1 MSDSDSAPAA
11 ADDLVLYDLADDG
24 VLTLTVNRPGK
35 LNALSHAVM
44 DALDA
49 AFARAGAD
57 EAVKAI
63 VLTGAGPKAFVAGA
77 DIQQFTGLTARTGE
91 AFARRGQAVFSRIE
105 QMPKAVIA
113 AVNGYALGGG
123 CELALACHLRIA
135 STNAVF
141 GQPEVALGLIP
152 GYGGTQRLPRLV
164 GRGIALEMILTGDR
178 VAAQRAYE
186 IGLVNLVVPQAQ
198 LVDAAK
204 GLAKKIAT
212 KAPRAVELAL
222 RAVLASDGTM
232 ADGLAHEAALF
243 GLSTGT
249 EDLQEGAKAFL
260 EKRPAAFTGR

>member
-1 MSDSDSAPAA
+1 MIRYETD
-11 ADDLVLYDLADDG
+11 ADGILL
-24 VLTLTVNRPGK
+24 LTIDRASK
-35 LNALSHAVM
+35 LNALSVEVM
-44 DALDA
+44 DALGE
-49 AFARAGAD
+49 AFVRAEAD
-57 EAVKAI
+57 EAVRAV
-63 VLTGAGPKAFVAGA
+63 VLTGAGEKAFVAGA
-77 DIQQFTGLTARTGE
+77 DIGQFTRLDGLTGE
-91 AFARRGQAVFSRIE
+91 AFARRGQAVFARIE
-105 QMPKAVIA
+105 RMPKVVIA
-113 AVNGYALGGG
+113 AVNGFALGGG
-123 CELALACHLRIA
+123 CELALACHLRVA
-135 STNAVF
+135 AENAVF
-141 GQPEVALGLIP
+141 AQPEVNLGLIP